1 MMNNSSSS
9 CSEETVNPM
18 GFRAAT
24 KSDMTNTMIRKHRSL
39 QTEKMHDNEILIK
52 EIAHD
57 FKNILIIIKGFTELA
72 IESIRKDGK
81 PHLHL
86 QTVIEAATRGEKVVS
101 QMLTL
106 SLPDKQAMRQID
118 IVPIVAETIGLLRA
132 SVPDTVSIRFG
143 VSEDMRPILADATQI
158 HRLLLNLCTN
168 SVHSMRECGGL
179 LHVELG
185 RVELDPGMAADIH
198 PTLKPGSYLQITVSD
213 TGCGIDPDI
222 MERIFEPYFTTKTNG
237 EGSGLGLAVVSRIV
251 KGHGG
256 AITVKSV
263 PGKGTTCQAFLPTV
277 ECASTFCPLGRVAP
291 LQSMR
296 KEASEGLLRDDVQHL
311 HVDIER
317 IYKNIEHL
325 EKYLKEHRIE
335 SSRLSGL
342 RTDVQDLDVHLYEV
356 ISHLMHDREQSRSR
370 RTVQEEAVRD

>member
-9 CSEETVNPM
+9 YNEETLEPM
-18 GFRAAT
+18 GFQTAGR
-24 KSDMTNTMIRKHRSL
+24 SDMTNTMIGEGPSL
-39 QTEKMHDNEILIK
+39 STEQTHDNEISIK

-72 IESIRKDGK
+72 IESIRKDGQ
-81 PHLHL
+81 PNVHL
-86 QTVIEAATRGEKVVS
+86 QTVIEAATRGEKVVG

-106 SLPDKQAMRQID
+106 SLPDEQAMQQID

-132 SVPDTVSIRFG
+132 SVPETVSIRFS

-179 LHVELG
+179 LHVGLA
-185 RVELDPGMAADIH
+185 RVEFDVDMAAKIH
-198 PTLKPGSYLQITVSD
+198 SVLKPGSYLQITVSD
-213 TGCGIDPDI
+213 TGCGINPDL
-222 MERIFEPYFTTKTNG
+222 MERIFEPYFTTKSNG

-251 KGHGG
+251 KSHGG
-256 AITVKSV
+256 AITVKSA
-263 PGKGTTCQAFLPTV
+263 PGNGTTCQAFLPTV

-291 LQSMR
+291 MQSTR
-296 KEASEGLLRDDVQHL
+296 KEASVSLLRDHVGHL
-311 HVDIER
+311 HVDMES
-317 IYKNIEHL
+317 IYKHIEHL
-325 EKYLKEHRIE
+325 EKNLTQQQIE

-342 RTDVQDLDVHLYEV
+342 RTNVQDLDVHLHEV
-356 ISHLMHDREQSRSR
+356 LSHLMHDREHSRSWQTIR
-370 RTVQEEAVRD
+370 EEAVRD